1 MNLGWNFGWNPCI
14 CDPLPPSNILS
25 FIDESL
31 IFLLNSHVIPHYLTS
46 SSYHHQSSAE
56 SYKMEAAVEESSSST
71 TEVSV

>member
-14 CDPLPPSNILS
+14 CDPLPHQTFSH
-25 FIDESL
+25 
-31 IFLLNSHVIPHYLTS
+31 LLMNLSHVIPHYLTS